1 MDAPR
6 LHVKKSN
13 VAGLSDIVDNGD
25 TVTFQI
31 DLRITGAP
39 VVADQLTNITITDTL
54 PAHYEFVSF
63 AALPATGSCNE
74 SNDVVV
80 CTFGNQVSP
89 WNDSLQI
96 TVKVQQAQANQVLDN
111 RVTAT
116 AIRAAGGELVSDTSM
131 AYAYMPDGYRELS
144 LRKEVPDMLGPCIKP
159 PGSTQ
164 QSADDCSLFDLNS
177 IITYTLHY
185 TNDSNLPISNTHL
198 IDVFPFNG
206 DTAEPTTT
214 FIGTP
219 APAILPGIVGDGRTP
234 PSNFAGTL
242 ALAAPPTV
250 GSMAFT
256 PAAVNFYYTAAPP
269 ATISRDPADAMHTFG
284 AGQMWCTTAD
294 FGTGGN
300 CPAALS
306 TATALY
312 AELGDVPVG
321 STNTITVTFQTNGNS
336 TNNIYTNNF
345 GARTLPN
352 STVALALPMRSND
365 VSAMPTG
372 PEVNLGNQIWKDLNN
387 NGLIDGGEQGI
398 GSVEVEL
405 YQDTNG
411 DGVYGPGDTLVM
423 TTTTTATGHYTFTG
437 LTPTQGINE
446 TYMVVLPSTNFVGG
460 GALEGHHNSDGNGA
474 TAPDPD
480 DDVDDD
486 DNGTPSGT
494 LGTPTGIVASQPIEL
509 TLGGEPSTDLEPN
522 DSNYTVDFGFYQAL
536 SLGNQV
542 WFDTN
547 NNGQIDATEQG
558 IDNVVVELYIDSDGN
573 GVYTPGID
581 SYVDAV
587 TTVAGGHYTFTELL
601 DESYVVVI
609 PSTNFSGAGALV
621 DYHSSDPTEA
631 DPDADVD
638 HNDNGL
644 VSGTLGSGGYVS
656 SGAIDLDFNQEPTTD
671 GDADAF
677 TNWTVDFGFYTMSL
691 GNQVWEDL
699 DNNGLLDPGE
709 SGISNVTVELLDAG
723 GAVVDTTTTDPSGF
737 YTFTGLIS
745 GTYSVR
751 ITTPSTDYVSS
762 TPDAGDPDNDI
773 DDSDDNGVGSG
784 TGQITSDPITLIPG
798 DSSDGSVS
806 DDGDGSTENPL
817 VDFGIWQPLNLG
829 NRVWLDDGASADDGV
844 LDGDEN
850 GIDGV
855 TVELYDSNGALVGTT
870 TTQNG
875 GYYTFTGL
883 ISDTYEVLIPA
894 SNFGSGAPL
903 EKLFSSSGNSSDDQD
918 ETVNEN
924 GIDDA
929 DPATN
934 GISSA
939 PVILSYNSEPT
950 NDGDGDNG
958 NLTIDFGF
966 VYYDLALIKERSA
979 GQGYALNFSTTPP
992 TASFDILVENQGP
1005 ADVNNV
1011 TVVESIPAG
1020 MRLVSVNGTPITPVT
1035 GTHTI
1040 AIPNIAAG
1048 SVATLPVIME
1058 IYDLSYGA
1066 YTNIAEMLPTSTLPP
1081 MPTRLTILWTPAR
1094 ALTPT
1099 AMMITT
1105 LTMT

>member
-1 MDAPR
+1 
-6 LHVKKSN
+6 
-13 VAGLSDIVDNGD
+13 
-25 TVTFQI
+25 
-31 DLRITGAP
+31 
-39 VVADQLTNITITDTL
+39 VADQLTNITITDTL

-144 LRKEVPDMLGPCIKP
+144 LRKEVPDILGPCIKP

-446 TYMVVLPSTNFVGG
+446 TYMVV
-460 GALEGHHNSDGNGA
+460 
-474 TAPDPD
+474 
-480 DDVDDD
+480 DDD

-547 NNGQIDATEQG
+547 NNGQID
-558 IDNVVVELYIDSDGN
+558 
-573 GVYTPGID
+573 GID

-671 GDADAF
+671 GDADTF

-709 SGISNVTVELLDAG
+709 SGISNVTVEVASILSQALSLGPTPSVSQHPQQTMSLAHPML
-723 GAVVDTTTTDPSGF
+723 AIRTTTLMIAMTMV
-737 YTFTGLIS
+737 
-745 GTYSVR
+745 SVQAQVR
-751 ITTPSTDYVSS
+751 SPLTPS
-762 TPDAGDPDNDI
+762 P
-773 DDSDDNGVGSG
+773 
-784 TGQITSDPITLIPG
+784 
-798 DSSDGSVS
+798 
-806 DDGDGSTENPL
+806 
-817 VDFGIWQPLNLG
+817 
-829 NRVWLDDGASADDGV
+829 
-844 LDGDEN
+844 
-850 GIDGV
+850 
-855 TVELYDSNGALVGTT
+855 
-870 TTQNG
+870 
-875 GYYTFTGL
+875 
-883 ISDTYEVLIPA
+883 
-894 SNFGSGAPL
+894 
-903 EKLFSSSGNSSDDQD
+903 
-918 ETVNEN
+918 
-924 GIDDA
+924 
-929 DPATN
+929 
-934 GISSA
+934 
-939 PVILSYNSEPT
+939 
-950 NDGDGDNG
+950 
-958 NLTIDFGF
+958 
-966 VYYDLALIKERSA
+966 
-979 GQGYALNFSTTPP
+979 
-992 TASFDILVENQGP
+992 
-1005 ADVNNV
+1005 
-1011 TVVESIPAG
+1011 
-1020 MRLVSVNGTPITPVT
+1020 
-1035 GTHTI
+1035 
-1040 AIPNIAAG
+1040 
-1048 SVATLPVIME
+1048 
-1058 IYDLSYGA
+1058 
-1066 YTNIAEMLPTSTLPP
+1066 
-1081 MPTRLTILWTPAR
+1081 
-1094 ALTPT
+1094 
-1099 AMMITT
+1099 
-1105 LTMT
+1105 